1 MFHQVGAF
9 VKSLFINWSFEVYA
23 LIDAEDATVPED
35 SKKLLKG
42 YSVAFRKPVFFS
54 FLKHQ
59 NMYHLYCNNAIP
71 KNIFPKVI
79 CYGDRWAKRGGNKT
93 VNISTG
99 HLKLMS

>member
-42 YSVAFRKPVFFS
+42 YSVAFRKPGFFFIFETSKYVSSQLAWFYCPS
-54 FLKHQ
+54 FSPSISIIFQLQ
-59 NMYHLYCNNAIP
+59 QCNALHHNH
-71 KNIFPKVI
+71 FELWQL
-79 CYGDRWAKRGGNKT
+79 RT
-93 VNISTG
+93 
-99 HLKLMS
+99 H